1 MVSISSRSR
10 VGWSRSIVRK
20 VTASLDRVHSFAR
33 AHSSSRISSRRV
45 LPDCFSGLRM
55 LRYGVWAAASTACV
69 CKIHSATQSSCS
81 GVSTTKRSTNART
94 SSSSS
99 AVAIAPSGSPAC
111 GRTSTR
117 SALSTEISRRSSVAS
132 ALLLQI
138 AQSPTLLRTARTPPS
153 ARGPEA
159 TRAHA
164 RRLEPASQ
172 IRGNPASDMGGY
184 GVQAHRLD
192 RLYLGFAGRGGHW
205 RTTRKMALKRENRH
219 AGRRSSLDD
228 EPVGDC

>member
-20 VTASLDRVHSFAR
+20 VTASLGRVHSFAR

-164 RRLEPASQ
+164 RRPRACVSDPGKSGIRHGRLWGPSSSSRSTVPRVRRSWWPLANNAENGSKTRKPA
-172 IRGNPASDMGGY
+172 RWAP
-184 GVQAHRLD
+184 V
-192 RLYLGFAGRGGHW
+192 FAGR
-205 RTTRKMALKRENRH
+205 
-219 AGRRSSLDD
+219 
-228 EPVGDC
+228 